1 MNIKYNK
8 FNIEKLSN
16 TDDHLSYDGIT
27 DFLIQ
32 TPVIN
37 NYSII
42 QQGRNKYIEIILN
55 NTQSH
60 ITFLGMFEIMETK
73 FTKNKIVIIDIQNN
87 KIIKFKLNNNSTIF
101 NKNGDIINIP
111 NSNKIIILFKI
122 DQNYNINISQLLEL

>member
-1 MNIKYNK
+1 MNIKYNQ
-8 FNIEKLSN
+8 FNVEKLSN
-16 TDDHLSYDGIT
+16 IDDHLSYDGIN

-60 ITFLGMFEIMETK
+60 ITFLSIFEIIETK
-73 FTKNKIVIIDIQNN
+73 FTKNKIVIVDIQNN
-87 KIIKFKLNNNSTIF
+87 KIIKFKLNNSTIF

-111 NSNKIIILFKI
+111 SSNKIIILFKI